1 MTVVV
6 RPEYAEEHSDPEQS
20 QFVFIYHI
28 SIRNEGVVPAQL
40 ISRHWLITDANG
52 QVQEVEGEG
61 VIGEQPV
68 ISPGGEHRYNSFCVL
83 ETPVGCMEGSYQ
95 MVAEDGTAFEAPI
108 PAFTLAVPGTLH

>member
-1 MTVVV
+1 M
-6 RPEYAEEHSDPEQS
+6 
-20 QFVFIYHI
+20 FIYHI
-28 SIRNEGVVPAQL
+28 SIRNDGTIPAQL

-68 ISPGGEHRYNSFCVL
+68 IPPGGEHRYNSFCVL

-95 MVAEDGTAFEAPI
+95 LIAEDGTAFEAPI
-108 PAFTLAVPGTLH
+108 PAFTLAVPGALH